1 MSLQMGQ
8 VCPQC
13 GGDTGVID
21 TRPYLDGV
29 RRRREC
35 QACGYRYSTLEYSV
49 AYIEELRGGDVTLSS
64 SARPRS
70 TTKSENCSG

>member
-1 MSLQMGQ
+1 MGQ

-49 AYIEELRGGDVTLSS
+49 AYIEELRGGDVALEQRK
-64 SARPRS
+64 AQKYDKIR
-70 TTKSENCSG
+70 ELLGIE